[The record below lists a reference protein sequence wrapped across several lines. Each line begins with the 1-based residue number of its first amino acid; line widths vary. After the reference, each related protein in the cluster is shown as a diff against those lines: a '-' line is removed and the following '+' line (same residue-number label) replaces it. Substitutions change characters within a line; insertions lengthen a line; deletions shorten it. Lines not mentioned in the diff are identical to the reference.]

1 MTATGTNIECA
12 EAFAWE
18 FGDGTTAETAGPT
31 ATHTYPSFGRFNA
44 AVTIVRPEEC
54 GSPRTQR
61 QTVTVE
67 PCPISCWC
75 AFLAI
80 TSGLLLL
87 AFLVLMP
94 LIACATDP
102 ATQQA
107 LIITMIIVVIL
118 MAIAMLWWF
127 LDPVLLANAMRARE
141 SLLLRLLLGAPHP
154 GIIAIFCT
162 IVVIPFGLAYL
173 IGQQMFLRM
182 INDGGC
188 GPAPDIFSWPFPAC
202 R

>member
-1 MTATGTNIECA
+1 M
-12 EAFAWE
+12 
-18 FGDGTTAETAGPT
+18 
-31 ATHTYPSFGRFNA
+31 
-44 AVTIVRPEEC
+44 
-54 GSPRTQR
+54 
-61 QTVTVE
+61 
-67 PCPISCWC
+67 
-75 AFLAI
+75 
-80 TSGLLLL
+80 LL

-127 LDPVLLANAMRARE
+127 LDPRCWRMLCELVRVFFWVFSWALLI
-141 SLLLRLLLGAPHP
+141 LGV
-154 GIIAIFCT
+154 IAIFCT

-173 IGQQMFLRM
+173 IGQQIFLRM